1 MAVPHGP
8 ALIWESCANVRDL
21 GGHPTR
27 DGRETRTGGVVR
39 ADARERLTDR
49 GWAALRDYGVA
60 TIVDLRDSSE
70 RGTAQAA
77 PAGID
82 VVEVPLLDLTDG
94 EFWGEG
100 RWRGRHH
107 SADFYVAVLERWPE
121 RFARAVV
128 RIARARPGAVLVHCQ
143 SGRDRTGLVVASL
156 LAFAGVPSESI
167 AADYARSREC
177 LQPLYDGWSR
187 EAADESERARILQ
200 ANVSNAAD
208 MLAVLQRLDLV
219 AHLRAHGVADADV
232 TRLHARLVG

>member
-1 MAVPHGP
+1 MAVPRGT
-8 ALIWESCANVRDL
+8 ALNWEGCANVRDL

-27 DGRETRTGGVVR
+27 AGRTTRTGAVVR
-39 ADARERLTDR
+39 ADARERLTER
-49 GWAALRDYGVA
+49 GWAALRDYDVA
-60 TIVDLRDSSE
+60 TIVDLRDRSE
-70 RGTAQAA
+70 RGSSPAQ

-82 VVEVPLLDLTDG
+82 VVEVPVLDLADG

-100 RWRGRHH
+100 RWRGKHH

-143 SGRDRTGLVVASL
+143 SGRDRTGMIVASL
-156 LAFAGVPSESI
+156 LALVGVPASSI

-187 EAADESERARILQ
+187 DAPDEAERDRILQ

-208 MLAVLQRLDLV
+208 MHAVLRRLDLA

-232 TRLHARLVG
+232 ARLRARLIG

>member
-1 MAVPHGP
+1 
-8 ALIWESCANVRDL
+8 
-21 GGHPTR
+21 
-27 DGRETRTGGVVR
+27 VR
-39 ADARERLTDR
+39 ALPY
-49 GWAALRDYGVA
+49 ALDLR
-60 TIVDLRDSSE
+60 VDLRDPSE
-70 RGTAQAA
+70 RGSSHPA
-77 PAGID
+77 PASID
-82 VVEVPLLDLTDG
+82 VVEVPVLDLTDA

-143 SGRDRTGLVVASL
+143 SGRDRTGLIVASL
-156 LAFAGVPSESI
+156 LAFAGVPAASI

-177 LQPLYDGWSR
+177 LQPLYDGWSH
-187 EAADESERARILQ
+187 EAADEAERERILA

-208 MLAVLQRLDLV
+208 MRAVLRRLDLA

-232 TRLHARLVG
+232 ARLHARLVG